1 MAPQDLINIIVMA
14 AVFGLIFSVWCICIF
29 LWLGQSL
36 ARLQSV
42 QKRLGLVKE
51 ETGESHTLRLWRET
65 KGDGGDI
72 GVREKLTLAER
83 LESLRQAAGWRAPAQ
98 TVILGVAGVSIMGFV
113 MTYLYGGGMMVAA
126 AVSAAIVIAF
136 WSYAK
141 SRIVKYSAMFE
152 TQLLDALSISARAL
166 RAGLPLLGS
175 FQLISEEIDDP
186 VGAIFSRIC
195 HEQLL
200 GLDMK
205 DSIRKV
211 AKTIPSPE
219 LRLFSTSVAIQLQSG
234 GNLAELMDSL
244 AAVIRSR
251 MRLSRRVR
259 VLTAQTQ
266 FAKRTLIAVPII
278 LFFVLNIMSPEYM
291 QTFYTTTNGKFLL
304 IGAASMVLL
313 GAWVMNKLAVLRF

>member
-1 MAPQDLINIIVMA
+1 MA

>member
-1 MAPQDLINIIVMA
+1 ML
-14 AVFGLIFSVWCICIF
+14 FRS
-29 LWLGQSL
+29 
-36 ARLQSV
+36 
-42 QKRLGLVKE
+42 
-51 ETGESHTLRLWRET
+51 
-65 KGDGGDI
+65 
-72 GVREKLTLAER
+72 
-83 LESLRQAAGWRAPAQ
+83 
-98 TVILGVAGVSIMGFV
+98 
-113 MTYLYGGGMMVAA
+113 
-126 AVSAAIVIAF
+126 
-136 WSYAK
+136 
-141 SRIVKYSAMFE
+141 
-152 TQLLDALSISARAL
+152 
-166 RAGLPLLGS
+166 
-175 FQLISEEIDDP
+175 
-186 VGAIFSRIC
+186 
-195 HEQLL
+195 
-200 GLDMK
+200 
-205 DSIRKV
+205 
-211 AKTIPSPE
+211 PSPE